1 VKESYKLVASINK
14 NALRPLIDEKKLLM
28 STLYSEALA
37 YCIAHSSQHF
47 DYSQLG
53 PVVNVFEN
61 RDYKLFVSSWI
72 CERLGL
78 KSKMENGGVKFVKSG
93 NPINEKISFKVSLAE
108 FAVNKFKARVPER
121 VAPKPPASKVK
132 KAPKRVDMLDSW
144 ARLPGSY
151 GSGKR

>member
-1 VKESYKLVASINK
+1 MKESYKLVASINR

-28 STLYSEALA
+28 STLYGEALA

-78 KSKMENGGVKFVKSG
+78 KSKMENGDVKFVKSG
-93 NPINEKISFKVSLAE
+93 HPINEKMSFKVSLTE
-108 FAVNKFKARVPER
+108 FAVNKFKARAPEK
-121 VAPKPPASKVK
+121 VVPKPLTSKVK
-132 KAPKRVDMLDSW
+132 KSPKRVDMLDSW